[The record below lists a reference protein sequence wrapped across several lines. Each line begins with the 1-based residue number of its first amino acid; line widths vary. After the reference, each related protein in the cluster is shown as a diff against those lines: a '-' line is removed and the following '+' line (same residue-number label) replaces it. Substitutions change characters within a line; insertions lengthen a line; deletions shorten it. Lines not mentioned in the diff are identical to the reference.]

1 MYSSKYAG
9 MVAPY
14 ACHQPF
20 ALVSRA
26 SAASASVVGPSAPY
40 SSHMARTSTARTAV
54 RPLSIRHSL
63 GPDHSSAAAAAATV
77 TAASSRSLRHSRP
90 NCRRGTVDPVSIVGI
105 RSPHVAVKMTPGVS
119 LQHSLFHKRVSSI
132 AHCPLCVSS
141 RTATINTRDAA
152 SRPRAGRHT
161 GHRTP
166 RLWRES
172 GRRPA
177 GKPGKVRR
185 CRVPPRS
192 RRYARDLARDA
203 EGRWMN
209 EELGPALR
217 RLRIGK
223 GYTQRS
229 VADKLCEQAGLA
241 TVTRHEVSRWER
253 QLRLPGDEWLR
264 HLAAVLDTP
273 LAHLTAARTTAAAR
287 QRRRARRGQP
297 AGPRVGTPR
306 GHARTAAPAR
316 LSLRYAHRTASV
328 RVEATYPDPARAE
341 GPLTAFR
348 TMIAGLLAVRSRM
361 DGASRTGTAAG
372 AGSGAGTGAGTGAG
386 LGAGGAAAGA
396 ARPGGTVPGG
406 ARPGGAASRGA

>member
-1 MYSSKYAG
+1 
-9 MVAPY
+9 
-14 ACHQPF
+14 
-20 ALVSRA
+20 
-26 SAASASVVGPSAPY
+26 
-40 SSHMARTSTARTAV
+40 
-54 RPLSIRHSL
+54 
-63 GPDHSSAAAAAATV
+63 
-77 TAASSRSLRHSRP
+77 
-90 NCRRGTVDPVSIVGI
+90 
-105 RSPHVAVKMTPGVS
+105 
-119 LQHSLFHKRVSSI
+119 
-132 AHCPLCVSS
+132 
-141 RTATINTRDAA
+141 
-152 SRPRAGRHT
+152 
-161 GHRTP
+161 
-166 RLWRES
+166 
-172 GRRPA
+172 
-177 GKPGKVRR
+177 
-185 CRVPPRS
+185 
-192 RRYARDLARDA
+192 
-203 EGRWMN
+203 MN

-306 GHARTAAPAR
+306 GHARTPAPAR

-328 RVEATYPDPARAE
+328 RVEATYHDPARAE
-341 GPLTAFR
+341 GALTAFR
-348 TMIAGLLAVRSRM
+348 TMIAGLLAAQSRI
-361 DGASRTGTAAG
+361 DGTSRIGTAAG
-372 AGSGAGTGAGTGAG
+372 AGSGADTGAGTGAG

-406 ARPGGAASRGA
+406 ARPGGAASRGARPGGAASGGVPPGAVPPSAVRPVAAAGGASVSPALTRRVLAGRTPVARTHTGRTSDRLGS